1 MILIGNIIPVQNI
14 FNVRTFFFAG
24 SRSVG
29 KTRPTANYS
38 TLFTVLLHI
47 PQQCYARRIAMNQM
61 QLGGMGLIII
71 IIIILRSKGEAA
83 RGWKGRVVVGL
94 V

>member
-1 MILIGNIIPVQNI
+1 MGGLS
-14 FNVRTFFFAG
+14 FAG

-71 IIIILRSKGEAA
+71 IILRSKGEAA